1 MKDEVE
7 EIWDIYF
14 KKQQHLHLSQL
25 LIQDISEVAKSEEF
39 ESPHPSLNYGRTFR
53 QNSEQE
59 ADKTQLGVLVQV
71 TTYSQPLAPV
81 DVSRLCRELEVNKNA
96 LIYMYLEELDAEA
109 DFTDRIRF
117 ISSIVNTFTMPFLG
131 HSLPPFH
138 MLNSLLHMN
147 CHAYCFTIQKASID
161 CH

>member
-1 MKDEVE
+1 MACPDALARLRQTDMKDEAE

-14 KKQQHLHLSQL
+14 KKQQHLYLSQL
-25 LIQDISEVAKSEEF
+25 LIHNISEVANSEEF
-39 ESPHPSLNYGRTFR
+39 ESPHPSLIHQQTVR

-59 ADKTQLGVLVQV
+59 ADKTQVGVLVQV

-117 ISSIVNTFTMPFLG
+117 VSSIFTFESKHHAFL
-131 HSLPPFH
+131 
-138 MLNSLLHMN
+138 
-147 CHAYCFTIQKASID
+147 
-161 CH
+161 

>member
-1 MKDEVE
+1 MACPDALARLRQTDMKDEAE

-14 KKQQHLHLSQL
+14 KKQQHLHLGQL
-25 LIQDISEVAKSEEF
+25 LIQNISEVANSEDF
-39 ESPHPSLNYGRTFR
+39 ESPHPSLSHRRTVR
-53 QNSEQE
+53 QNSEHE

-81 DVSRLCRELEVNKNA
+81 DVSRLCRELEINKNA

-117 ISSIVNTFTMPFLG
+117 VFSIVVTFEFKHHPF
-131 HSLPPFH
+131 SSPQFH
-138 MLNSLLHMN
+138 MLNS
-147 CHAYCFTIQKASID
+147 
-161 CH
+161 